1 MEVLHRHSL
10 ASLHTFGLNVTA
22 AQVVTIRSVDE
33 LKTLLS
39 SGVTGATPALV
50 MGQGSNLLFCEDYN
64 GTVILNRIM
73 GIEVHE
79 TDVAYHLHIG
89 AGENW
94 HQLVC
99 WTVEQEM
106 PGLENL
112 ALIPGCTGSAPIQ
125 NIGAYGVELQDIC
138 EYVDVLERKS
148 GDVVRL
154 TADACRFGYRDSI
167 FKHELKDSHIIVAVG
182 LRLSKDWQ
190 PNTSYGPLANLD
202 PATVTARDILAQVCA
217 TRQAKLPD
225 PVVLGN
231 AGSFF
236 KNPVVSEST
245 YQKLA
250 AEFPSVPSYPVAG
263 GQFKL
268 AAGWLIDQCG
278 LKGHKI
284 GGAAVHQ
291 QQALVIVN
299 LGTASPDDVLRL
311 ARYIVD
317 SVNLRFGVTLEHEVR
332 FMASDGE
339 TTLDKVMP

>member
-10 ASLHTFGLNVTA
+10 ASLHTFGLSVSA
-22 AQVVTIRSVDE
+22 SQVVTIRSVDE

-39 SGVTGATPALV
+39 SDVAGFTSALV
-50 MGQGSNLLFCEDYN
+50 IGQGSNLLFCEDYN

-73 GIEVHE
+73 GIEVDE
-79 TDVAYHLHIG
+79 TDFAYHLHVG

-99 WTVEQEM
+99 WTVEQGM

-112 ALIPGCTGSAPIQ
+112 ALIPGCAGSAPIQ

-154 TADACRFGYRDSI
+154 TAEACRFGYRDSI

-202 PATVTARDILAQVCA
+202 PATVTAGEILAQVCA
-217 TRQAKLPD
+217 TRQTKLPD
-225 PVVLGN
+225 PAVLGN

-245 YQKLA
+245 YQKLT
-250 AEFPSVPSYPVAG
+250 AEFPSVPCYPTAG

-278 LKGHKI
+278 LKGHQI

-299 LGTASPDDVLRL
+299 LGTASPEDVLRL

-317 SVNLRFGVTLEHEVR
+317 TVNARFDVTLEHEVR